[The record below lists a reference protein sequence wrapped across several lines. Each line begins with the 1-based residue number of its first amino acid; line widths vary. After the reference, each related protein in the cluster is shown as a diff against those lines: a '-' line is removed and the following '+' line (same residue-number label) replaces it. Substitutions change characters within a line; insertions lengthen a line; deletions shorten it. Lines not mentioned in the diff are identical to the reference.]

1 MATSKSDAKYKEVR
15 TFLNGLS
22 EPHYRYLE
30 IQLAMATDA
39 RNVIERFNLTPEQF
53 CEFLEIKTTEYKSY
67 INGGFNYDIKKMALL
82 KVAYQKLLTEQNLKE
97 IEKNTVGIKR

>member
-22 EPHYRYLE
+22 EQHYRYLE

-39 RNVIERFNLTPEQF
+39 RNVIERFHLTPEQF
-53 CEFLEIKTTEYKSY
+53 CEFLEIKPKEYQSY

-82 KVAYQKLLTEQNLKE
+82 KVAYKKLLTEQNRKE
-97 IEKNTVGIKR
+97 IEKNTTGIKR

>member
-1 MATSKSDAKYKEVR
+1 MATPKTDAKYKEVR

-22 EPHYRYLE
+22 EQHYRYLE
-30 IQLAMATDA
+30 IQLVMATDA

-53 CEFLEIKTTEYKSY
+53 CEFLEIKTTQYKSY
-67 INGGFNYDIKKMALL
+67 INGGFNYDIKKMVLL